1 MKTTKTILF
10 LFILVLLT
18 SACGAILGEEEK
30 DRPEPLDKEAW
41 PTLQVNAATVTPT
54 PFPRATLAPTTVPAN
69 TAAVEPSP
77 TESPKSSEPV
87 AGSEPPS
94 DFVSSVLNNLETNSG
109 SDFAAQI
116 RSLSGVPALPPGLAP
131 VGIGVLVADQA
142 IIRQGPGESYGQV
155 QVVNQGELAGVLG
168 RNEDR
173 SWVYVITLQKSLGWL
188 PVNTL
193 RITSGNPEDEPVLP
207 ANPLASF
214 LSQASTQSAAPAAA
228 AGSSTTTTTSRPAA
242 AVQPLDPAGLSAITT
257 ARVTTPLNMRQRP
270 GPDFKQ
276 VAVLPKDEE
285 LSILARNQDGFWVLV
300 KTSSGDFGW
309 VSLDFLE
316 VDGSI
321 ESAPEVRTLDADVA
335 STEVGPIVAAS
346 DAAAAQSASSAPST
360 SADQPAAATT
370 VSSGGDSPV
379 LPVRALAPVASA
391 LVAEKTDGRK
401 GPGESF
407 GAQIELTVDQ
417 PVDIL
422 ARNDD
427 TTWVVV
433 RNPLGG
439 VGWVALDQLKD
450 VEGFLENA
458 APVTSAWV
466 KSNETAIYNGP
477 GIFYEQA
484 GNLAIFDMVAVLGL
498 NENRNWAFIEA
509 LNGGRGWVEL
519 RLIDLAGDYDAL
531 SVIETPALAE
541 GNPANE
547 GLPAPSA
554 DSAAT
559 GQLVFQT
566 SSGGEIKLINADGSG
581 LHTLTSGID
590 PVLSPDGQQVA
601 FTRWTGDIGE
611 LWVINTD
618 ASNEHQILG
627 EMHQAKGPDWSPDG
641 SQVVLN
647 FQKGGR
653 LEETRKCQPFDT
665 SPSPPRNAGNFRS
678 GLSDDGEFVL
688 CWTVPPDPNWS
699 LRTINIAD
707 SRFEDLYGGLYAFR
721 PAWDPGQPWRVVS
734 DSGAGLLS
742 VSVDDPDTRQEVSS
756 VIGDSSPVFS
766 PDGRYIAVTSK
777 LQNEYSIFRMNSDG
791 SGRVRLTQTP
801 LWVPVQADTAGQLWN
816 DVSPTWSPDGSL
828 IAFLTD
834 RTGRWEIWLMNA
846 DGSNQRP
853 MFSDEIND
861 QLDLTYNFVDER
873 AIDWR

>member
-1 MKTTKTILF
+1 MKTTKTIVF
-10 LFILVLLT
+10 FFILVLLT
-18 SACGAILGEEEK
+18 TACGSILGKEEG
-30 DRPEPLDKEAW
+30 DRPEPLNKEAW
-41 PTLQVNAATVTPT
+41 PTLPAAAATLTPT
-54 PFPRATLAPTTVPAN
+54 PFPRATIPPTTVPAAA
-69 TAAVEPSP
+69 AAVEAAPTNSPEPSADAA
-77 TESPKSSEPV
+77 SST
-87 AGSEPPS
+87 
-94 DFVSSVLNNLETNSG
+94 DLVSSVLSNLNNENG
-109 SDFAAQI
+109 SNFAAQI

-188 PVNTL
+188 PIGTL
-193 RITSGNPEDEPVLP
+193 RITSSNLDEEPVLP
-207 ANPLASF
+207 PNPLASF
-214 LSQASTQSAAPAAA
+214 LSQASASAAAPATSSGASTAA
-228 AGSSTTTTTSRPAA
+228 NTTTRPAA
-242 AVQPLDPAGLSAITT
+242 VTVQPLDPATLSEVTT

-276 VAVLPKDEE
+276 IAVLPKDEE

-321 ESAPEVRTLDADVA
+321 ESAPEVRTLDADAA
-335 STEVGPIVAAS
+335 SNEVGPIVEASAVAAP
-346 DAAAAQSASSAPST
+346 AASSAAST

-370 VSSGGDSPV
+370 VSSGGEGSA
-379 LPVRALAPVASA
+379 LPVRAFAPVASA
-391 LVAEKTDGRK
+391 RVAEKTDGRK

-422 ARNDD
+422 ARNED

-458 APVTSAWV
+458 VPVTTAWV
-466 KSNETAIYNGP
+466 KSNETTIYNGP
-477 GIFYEQA
+477 GIFYEPA
-484 GNLAIFDMVAVLGL
+484 GNLAIFDMVAVLGM

-509 LNGGRGWVEL
+509 LNGGRGWVQP
-519 RLIDLAGDYDAL
+519 RLIELAGSYDAL
-531 SVIETPALAE
+531 SVIKTPAVAE

-554 DSAAT
+554 NSAT
-559 GQLVFQT
+559 SGQMVFQT

-581 LHTLTSGID
+581 LRTLTAGID
-590 PVLSPDGQQVA
+590 PVLSPDGRQVA
-601 FTRWTGDIGE
+601 FTRWIGDIGE
-611 LWVINTD
+611 LWVINSD
-618 ASNEHQILG
+618 GSNERQILG

-653 LEETRKCQPFDT
+653 LEESHKCQPFDT
-665 SPSPPRNAGNFRS
+665 NPNPPRNAGNFRS
-678 GLSDDGEFVL
+678 GLNNNGEFEL

-699 LRTINIAD
+699 LRTINIAN
-707 SRFEDLYGGLYAFR
+707 SSFEDLYGGLYAFR
-721 PAWDPGQPWRVVS
+721 PAWDPSQPWRVVS

-742 VSVDDPDTRQEVSS
+742 VSVDDPDTRQEVTS

-801 LWVPVQADTAGQLWN
+801 LWVPIQADTAGQLWN

-873 AIDWR
+873 AISWR